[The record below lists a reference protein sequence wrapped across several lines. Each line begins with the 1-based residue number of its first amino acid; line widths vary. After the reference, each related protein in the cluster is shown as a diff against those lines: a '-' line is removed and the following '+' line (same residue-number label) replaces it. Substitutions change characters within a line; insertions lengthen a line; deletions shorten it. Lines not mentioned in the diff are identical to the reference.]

1 MTAPRRALLGLGLGL
16 LAALVGWFVV
26 APLRGQ
32 PVAGGFV
39 PARMLVSVLINGA
52 WGIGVGL
59 ILPLLLGRRTA
70 ARA

>member
-1 MTAPRRALLGLGLGL
+1 M
-16 LAALVGWFVV
+16 
-26 APLRGQ
+26 APLKGQ

-39 PARMLVSVLINGA
+39 PLRMLVSVLINGA

-59 ILPLLLGRRTA
+59 ILPPLLARTPA